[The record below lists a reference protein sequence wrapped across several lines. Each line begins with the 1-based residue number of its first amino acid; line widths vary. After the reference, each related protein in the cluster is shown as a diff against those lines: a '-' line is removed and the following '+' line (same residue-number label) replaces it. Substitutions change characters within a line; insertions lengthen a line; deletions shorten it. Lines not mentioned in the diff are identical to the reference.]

1 MPRLAIGPEFPREL
15 SALAQPVRRD
25 AVVAL
30 RRFLLNVSG
39 APHPERVRGARDPRV
54 ATLRL
59 AEGHRG
65 VVVRQRDVYWLRTL
79 LPDPEAW
86 AFARRHRYGVNPAIG
101 VVEEWD
107 DEALARVEP
116 ALRRSA
122 RSGRLFAPICDG
134 DLLGLGLDGHALPLF
149 RLITTEA
156 DVAALEPLLPP
167 TQYVPLAV
175 LARGGTLSEAWR
187 ELNAWRAVDRDE
199 GPIDTE
205 DLYAALLRSPDRA
218 VFVSDKVTLDRVLEA
233 PAWCTFLYP
242 PQHRLARA
250 AGYEHPVLVVGGAGT
265 GKTMVALHRAAH
277 LAARGSGPVLLVTFS
292 QSLVEELSAKL
303 DVLIEDE
310 VVRKRVE
317 VDNAE
322 RLAVRIVAAAEGHRP
337 ALVGRGARSL
347 AQLTDDALRLLSIT
361 TGDLLDDVDPGRKP
375 YRHMVVDEAQDVSPA
390 QWRLLRAAV
399 PRARDDLFIVGD
411 PHQRVT
417 DTKVALG
424 AVGIPAAQHALDR
437 SHRLPQELLSFTVRL
452 RGGGPSPGLVTGV
465 TDLSAFSATRHG
477 ERPVVRAYDTPEAE
491 LAGLRGTIDAW
502 LADGVPAREIA
513 VGARNQRLV
522 RDAKRALRGL
532 DVRASTFQ
540 HMKGLEFERVALIGV
555 AEGVVP
561 EPPPDEPYAR
571 ARALQRER
579 SILFVACTR
588 ARSMLYISHSGRGS
602 PFLPL

>member
-1 MPRLAIGPEFPREL
+1 MPRLAIGPEFRGEL

-30 RRFLLNVSG
+30 RRFLLNVAG
-39 APHPERVRGARDPRV
+39 APHAERVRGARDPRV

-59 AEGHRG
+59 AAGYRG
-65 VVVRQRDVYWLRTL
+65 VVVRQRDVYWLRDV
-79 LPDPEAW
+79 LPDAEAW
-86 AFARRHRYGVNPAIG
+86 SYARRHRFGVNPVLG

-107 DEALARVEP
+107 AEALERVEP

-122 RSGRLFAPICDG
+122 GSSGLFDPICDG

-167 TQYVPLAV
+167 TQYAPLAV
-175 LARGGTLSEAWR
+175 LARGGTLAEAWR
-187 ELNAWRAVDRDE
+187 ELDAWRASDGAS

-205 DLYAALLRSPDRA
+205 DLYAALRRSPDRA
-218 VFVSDKVTLDRVLEA
+218 VFVQDKVALERVLDA
-233 PAWCTFLYP
+233 PAWCTFLDP

-250 AGYEHPVLVVGGAGT
+250 ARYEHPVLVVGGAGT
-265 GKTMVALHRAAH
+265 GKTVLALHRAAH
-277 LAARGSGPVLLVTFS
+277 LAARGAGPVLLVTFS
-292 QSLVEELSAKL
+292 QSLAEELSARL
-303 DVLIEDE
+303 DLLIEDE

-322 RLAVRIVAAAEGHRP
+322 RLALRIVADAEGRRP
-337 ALVGRGARSL
+337 VLVGPDARSL
-347 AQLTDDALRLLSIT
+347 AELTDEALRLLSIS
-361 TGDLLDDVDPGRKP
+361 TGDLLDDVDPGLKP
-375 YRHMVVDEAQDVSPA
+375 YRHMVVDEAQDVSAA

-417 DTKVALG
+417 DARVTLG
-424 AVGIPAAQHALDR
+424 ALGIPAVQHTLKR
-437 SHRLPQELLSFTVRL
+437 SYRLPQEVLSFAVRL
-452 RGGGPSPGLVTGV
+452 RGGGLSPGLVTGV
-465 TDLSAFSATRHG
+465 TDMYGLAATRNG
-477 ERPVVRAYDTPEAE
+477 ERPVVRAYDTLEAE
-491 LAGLRGTIDAW
+491 LAGLRATVEGW
-502 LADGVPAREIA
+502 LADGVPAGEIA
-513 VGARNQRLV
+513 VGARHQRLA
-522 RDAKRALRGL
+522 RRAGRALDGL
-532 DVRASTFQ
+532 EVRVASFPQ
-540 HMKGLEFERVALIGV
+540 LKGLEFERVALVGV
-555 AEGVVP
+555 AEDVVP
-561 EPPPDEPYAR
+561 GPLPEEPQAR
-571 ARALQRER
+571 AHALQRER